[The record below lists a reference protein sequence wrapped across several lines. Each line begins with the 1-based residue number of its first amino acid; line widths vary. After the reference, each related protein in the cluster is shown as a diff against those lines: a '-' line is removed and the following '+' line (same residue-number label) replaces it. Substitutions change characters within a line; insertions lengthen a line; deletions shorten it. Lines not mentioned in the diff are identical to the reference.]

1 MKGFILYQTYE
12 IVEGKPSIML
22 FGKLENSQ
30 SFLTINSYRPY
41 FYIKES
47 DKAALPK
54 EFDYEKSNF
63 KNFNKK
69 LLIKVY
75 TEIPSEIPTL
85 RKYLEDKGVECYEA
99 DIKFT
104 QRFLIDNKIKVSVDL
119 NDNYEMNEFVDRI
132 YREPALKPSEN
143 YTPKL
148 KVFSID
154 IETSTDGEKL
164 YSLSIY
170 SKDFEKKLIVYNKKI
185 TGALNFSSE
194 VELLEEFQKII
205 LDEDPD
211 ILTGWSVIDFDL
223 AFLENKF
230 KENKIPFKLGR
241 NDKTCKIKLESNFF
255 KTSKCDFNGRVVLDA
270 IDMIKGSFINL
281 ENYKL
286 STAAHHFL
294 KEKKLIDDY
303 NKHEEIEKFYK
314 NDPKK
319 LLDYNLKDAK
329 LVIDIIDK
337 SRVLD
342 LTIHRSNLTGMT
354 LDRVNASIASFDSLY
369 LRKLKD
375 KGYAAPSSV
384 FRNKET
390 KIKGGYVMESK
401 PGIYENIII
410 LDFKSLYPS
419 IMRTFNIDP
428 LAFAGKKKG
437 DYIIT
442 PNKAAFKR
450 DEALLPEI
458 IESLMKEREKVKK
471 NKDELTSYAIKI
483 LLNSMFGVMANP
495 SFRFFNIDMAN
506 AITYSGQFLI
516 KLTAEKIEEKGYE
529 VIYSDSVTS
538 NTEIVIKDKE
548 NKVQFLK
555 IKDLFG
561 KVHKI
566 NQIGKEYHFPKNLS
580 VLTLDKKGKST
591 FKPIEHIIRHKV
603 NKKVY
608 KVWFTNMESIEVTED
623 HSLIGYI
630 NANFEPHLKTL
641 DRLVE
646 VKPKELG
653 GKIKSIINLKR
664 IPRSTISSRNYP
676 PELYIFMGYFIGDGS
691 FRRNKSHQKSNK
703 DYYLGLSAGT
713 DYKTVIEKIIK
724 PLIRLGYIKNY
735 WLSKTRKGDLIIN
748 GLKLIKI
755 ITESFRN
762 ENGEKTIPD
771 WILYEKEEN
780 ICYFLNGLFSADGT
794 VMLRD
799 KKPIVRL
806 TNTSNTLI
814 ETSKKLLYLIGISNS
829 LFKETKPNK
838 YLGKVSKTTSK
849 HLVIKDIISFKK
861 KIGFVLKRKQE
872 RLNSIKSHK
881 RKVNYYNLEFDL
893 SKVKKIQEIRYD
905 DYVYDIEVP
914 EVHRFFANN
923 FLVHNTDSVFIK
935 SKLDDYREAEIL
947 GEKLAKE
954 INSFF
959 DKFIKNTYRTQNHL
973 ELEFEKVFKMFLMP
987 KVRGSEAGAK
997 KRYAGLRIIDG
1008 KEKLEFTGMESRRR
1022 DWTDLAKKFQYELLD
1037 RIFHKKEVSN
1047 FIRDFVKDLKKGK
1060 YDDLLIYRKGIR
1072 KDIKS
1077 YQVQSQHLK
1086 AALKLDKIESN
1097 IIEYYMTTDGP
1108 EPIQNQKHK
1117 IDYEYYINKQ
1127 LKPIA
1132 DSILLFF
1139 DKTFD
1144 GLIKGGE
1151 QSTLLKFNKNQ

>member
-419 IMRTFNIDP
+419 IMRTFFIDP
-428 LAFAGKKKG
+428 LAFVGKKKG
-437 DYIIT
+437 KDLIIA

-458 IESLMKEREKVKK
+458 INSLMKEREKVKK
-471 NKDELTSYAIKI
+471 EKDELTSYAIKI

-506 AITYSGQFLI
+506 AITHFGQFLI

-529 VIYSDSVTS
+529 VIYMD
-538 NTEIVIKDKE
+538 
-548 NKVQFLK
+548 
-555 IKDLFG
+555 
-561 KVHKI
+561 
-566 NQIGKEYHFPKNLS
+566 
-580 VLTLDKKGKST
+580 
-591 FKPIEHIIRHKV
+591 
-603 NKKVY
+603 
-608 KVWFTNMESIEVTED
+608 
-623 HSLIGYI
+623 
-630 NANFEPHLKTL
+630 
-641 DRLVE
+641 
-646 VKPKELG
+646 
-653 GKIKSIINLKR
+653 
-664 IPRSTISSRNYP
+664 
-676 PELYIFMGYFIGDGS
+676 
-691 FRRNKSHQKSNK
+691 
-703 DYYLGLSAGT
+703 
-713 DYKTVIEKIIK
+713 
-724 PLIRLGYIKNY
+724 
-735 WLSKTRKGDLIIN
+735 
-748 GLKLIKI
+748 
-755 ITESFRN
+755 
-762 ENGEKTIPD
+762 
-771 WILYEKEEN
+771 
-780 ICYFLNGLFSADGT
+780 
-794 VMLRD
+794 
-799 KKPIVRL
+799 
-806 TNTSNTLI
+806 
-814 ETSKKLLYLIGISNS
+814 
-829 LFKETKPNK
+829 
-838 YLGKVSKTTSK
+838 
-849 HLVIKDIISFKK
+849 
-861 KIGFVLKRKQE
+861 
-872 RLNSIKSHK
+872 
-881 RKVNYYNLEFDL
+881 
-893 SKVKKIQEIRYD
+893 
-905 DYVYDIEVP
+905 
-914 EVHRFFANN
+914 
-923 FLVHNTDSVFIK
+923 TDSCFLK
-935 SKLDDYREAEIL
+935 SKLENTEEAEKL
-947 GEKLAKE
+947 GEKLTKE
-954 INSFF
+954 INLFF
-959 DKFIKNTYRTQNHL
+959 DEFIKNTYKTHNHL

-997 KRYAGLRIIDG
+997 KRYVGLRVVDG

-1022 DWTDLAKKFQYELLD
+1022 DWTDLAKKFQQELLD

-1047 FIRDFVKDLKKGK
+1047 FIKDFVKDLKKG
-1060 YDDLLIYRKGIR
+1060 
-1072 KDIKS
+1072 
-1077 YQVQSQHLK
+1077 
-1086 AALKLDKIESN
+1086 
-1097 IIEYYMTTDGP
+1097 
-1108 EPIQNQKHK
+1108 
-1117 IDYEYYINKQ
+1117 
-1127 LKPIA
+1127 
-1132 DSILLFF
+1132 
-1139 DKTFD
+1139 
-1144 GLIKGGE
+1144 
-1151 QSTLLKFNKNQ
+1151 